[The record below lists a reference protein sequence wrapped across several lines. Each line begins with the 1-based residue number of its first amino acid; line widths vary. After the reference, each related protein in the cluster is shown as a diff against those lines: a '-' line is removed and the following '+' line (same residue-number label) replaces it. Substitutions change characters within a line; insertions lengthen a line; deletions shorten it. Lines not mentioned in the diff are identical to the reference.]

1 MKVVWSIKISARPD
15 SAYLSPKQKTMEKI
29 NVNVPPA
36 PPASQAFNWKDFIS
50 FRSMITLQVIQI
62 VYVVVAI
69 LITLGAL
76 LTMFGGGSYYGPMA
90 YLGGGGVVGGLIMLV
105 VGNIGWRIWCELV
118 IVFFR
123 INRSLSN
130 IEQQKGI

>member
-1 MKVVWSIKISARPD
+1 
-15 SAYLSPKQKTMEKI
+15 MEQV
-29 NVNVPPA
+29 NVNA
-36 PPASQAFNWKDFIS
+36 PPATPASPGFNWRDFIS

-76 LTMFGGGSYYGPMA
+76 LSMFGSGSYYSPMA

-123 INRSLSN
+123 INRTLSN

>member
-1 MKVVWSIKISARPD
+1 
-15 SAYLSPKQKTMEKI
+15 MEQI
-29 NVNVPPA
+29 NVSSTA
-36 PPASQAFNWKDFIS
+36 PQAFNWKDFIS

-76 LTMFGGGSYYGPMA
+76 LSMFGGGYYGPMA

-123 INRSLSN
+123 INKTLSN